1 MHVEFLV
8 EEPSMEAAL
17 QQLLPRILPVETTY
31 RVLTFQDKKD
41 LLDQLPVRLRGY
53 AAWMTDD
60 YRIVVLVDQD
70 RQDCLVL
77 KGQLERAAEQVGL
90 LTKTR
95 AGRGRFQVLNRIA
108 IEELEAW
115 FLGDVEAICRAYP
128 RVSATLPR
136 REKFRNPDAVPG
148 GTWEALAEVLQK
160 NGYFKGGYSKLQ
172 AAREISVYMDPA
184 RNRSK
189 SFQVF
194 RDGLLA
200 LT

>member
-1 MHVEFLV
+1 
-8 EEPSMEAAL
+8 
-17 QQLLPRILPVETTY
+17 
-31 RVLTFQDKKD
+31 VLTFQGKKN

-53 AAWMTDD
+53 AAWMADD
-60 YRIVVLVDQD
+60 YRIVVLVDRD

-77 KGQLERAAEQVGL
+77 KGQLEGAAEQVGL

-95 AGRGRFQVLNRIA
+95 AGRGCFQVLNRIA

-115 FLGDVEAICRAYP
+115 FLGDIEAICHAYP
-128 RVSATLPR
+128 RVPATLPE
-136 REKFRNPDAVPG
+136 REKFRNPDAVSG
-148 GTWEALAEVLQK
+148 GTWEALARVLQQS
-160 NGYFKGGYSKLQ
+160 GYFKGGYSKLQ
-172 AAREISVYMDPA
+172 AAREISVYMDPV

>member
-1 MHVEFLV
+1 MHIEFLV
-8 EEPSMEAAL
+8 EEPSMETAL
-17 QQLLPRILPVETTY
+17 HQLLPRILPAETTH
-31 RVLTFQDKKD
+31 RVLTFQGKKD
-41 LLDQLPVRLRGY
+41 LLAQLTVRLRGY

-60 YRIVVLVDQD
+60 YRVVVLVDQD
-70 RQDCLVL
+70 RQDCHTL
-77 KGQLERAAEQVGL
+77 KGQLEGAAEQVGL

-95 AGRGRFQVLNRIA
+95 AGQGRFQVLNRIA

-115 FLGDVEAICRAYP
+115 FLGDIEAICQAYP
-128 RVSATLPR
+128 RVPATLAK
-136 REKFRNPDAVPG
+136 REKFRYPDAVTG
-148 GTWEALAEVLQK
+148 GTWEALAGVLQRS
-160 NGYFKGGYSKLQ
+160 GYFKGGYSKLQ
-172 AAREISVYMDPA
+172 AAREISAYMDPV